1 MPEQLV
7 PTLVIAALIVVAG
20 LGMLAGW
27 RRRVRSQ
34 SGLGQVAALPA
45 EPGSPTATAE
55 VLYVATTLRDQPLE
69 RVAVAGLG
77 HRARA
82 TAQVFAGGLSLVLTG
97 RDAAWIPA
105 ADLDGADRATYAI
118 DRGVESGGLVRVSW
132 RLGGAPVDTFL
143 RPPSGQDAST
153 LLDAVQRISRGPVA
167 SSPDTSERGI

>member
-1 MPEQLV
+1 VPEQLV
-7 PTLVIAALIVVAG
+7 PTLVVLVLIAVAG

-27 RRRVRSQ
+27 RRRARGQ
-34 SGLGQVAALPA
+34 SGLGPVAALPA
-45 EPGSPTATAE
+45 EPGSPLASAE

-82 TAQVFAGGLSLVLTG
+82 TAQVFPGGLSLALAG

-105 ADLDGADRATYAI
+105 SELDGADRASYAI
-118 DRGVESGGLVRVSW
+118 DRGVEPGGLVRVRW
-132 RLGGAPVDTFL
+132 FLGGSAVDTFL
-143 RPPSGQDAST
+143 RPPSGRDAST
-153 LLDAVQRISRGPVA
+153 LLDAIQRISRGSVA